1 MSAEDHTP
9 QPATAAGKQAAD
21 DPTRQRPLDSGGAE
35 SEGATAEWA
44 APDAEKAHGEAIA
57 AAAADEVHQREA
69 DVATQEADAARDQ
82 AETLSRKE
90 RKAREKA
97 EKEREKAERERQ
109 KADDAIRQ
117 EQGDALATAAEAD
130 AKAAQAGAQAASDP
144 AIAAGVHQ
152 PDPQPAYAPPNPPV
166 TTPPDDKP
174 EVMVGA
180 AFAGAFLFAKLLKR
194 ITNR

>member
-35 SEGATAEWA
+35 SEGATAEWV
-44 APDAEKAHGEAIA
+44 APETEQAHGEAIA
-57 AAAADEVHQREA
+57 AAAADEMHQREA
-69 DVATQEADAARDQ
+69 DVATQEADAARDE
-82 AETLSRKE
+82 AEKLSRKE

-97 EKEREKAERERQ
+97 EKERKKAERERQ
-109 KADDAIRQ
+109 KADEAIRR
-117 EQGDALATAAEAD
+117 EQGDALGAAAEAD
-130 AKAAQAGAQAASDP
+130 AKSAQAGTHSAADP
-144 AIAAGVHQ
+144 AITARVHQ
-152 PDPQPAYAPPNPPV
+152 PDPQPGYAPPTPPV
-166 TTPPDDKP
+166 TTPADDKP